1 MTEVIAG
8 RADFFFGPVA
18 LVLPHIRDGK
28 LAALAVNTDKR
39 SAALPQVPTTREAGF
54 SDAEYPIWFGLFAPA
69 GTPREIIE
77 RLHRETVSALRTP
90 KVQEKLAALGVDPM
104 PMSPA
109 EFATHIEREIGLN
122 AALVQKVGL
131 KAE

>member
-1 MTEVIAG
+1 
-8 RADFFFGPVA
+8 
-18 LVLPHIRDGK
+18 
-28 LAALAVNTDKR
+28 
-39 SAALPQVPTTREAGF
+39 
-54 SDAEYPIWFGLFAPA
+54 
-69 GTPREIIE
+69 
-77 RLHRETVSALRTP
+77 VSALRTP